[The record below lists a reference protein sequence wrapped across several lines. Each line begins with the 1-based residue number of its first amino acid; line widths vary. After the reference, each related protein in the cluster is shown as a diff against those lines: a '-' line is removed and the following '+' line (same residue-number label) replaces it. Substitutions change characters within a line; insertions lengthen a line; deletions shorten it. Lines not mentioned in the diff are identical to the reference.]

1 MIQHSLMDVVKII
14 KVADHSTAATSDV
27 NSTGVDTKGY
37 QGVTFLT
44 SFGTAAA
51 DNIVNVQGSDDDGG
65 SDAYA
70 DLAGTAVALAG
81 ASDEDQVAEVYRPA
95 QRYLRLHIE
104 RATSTTVES
113 IWALLWAARDLPVDN
128 TTTGTIAAER
138 NVSPAEGTA

>member
-1 MIQHSLMDVVKII
+1 MHSLMDGAKLI
-14 KVADHSTAATSDV
+14 KVADHSSANTTAVT
-27 NSTGVDTKGY
+27 STGVDMKGY
-37 QGVTFLT
+37 DGVTFLT

-51 DNIVNVQGSDDDGG
+51 DNIVKVQGSDDDGG

-70 DLAGTAVALAG
+70 DLLGTAVALGG

-95 QRYLRLHIE
+95 QRYLRLYAT
-104 RATSTTVES
+104 RGTSTTLES
-113 IWALLWAARDLPVDN
+113 VWAILWGARDQAVDN